1 MSKKQLTPIAIDD
14 RGDLSRRWA
23 MARLAQ
29 MIDEGTGRAA
39 MVDLGSRH
47 GVITPVTSLYVP
59 TLNEMTSEERSELDK
74 RRTTQNERNASGGK
88 VLASIEEKP
97 TDSYSTTPSTRA
109 RGESGSFG
117 WGKDADEASPQAVA
131 AAPAP
136 EVAAAMPSMAPAA
149 TVTAPGPM
157 KGDMGT
163 APDPQKELAPRAP
176 APKQA
181 FGGDMAKNAPE
192 PGEVTLA
199 EPPPPPPA
207 ASGYF
212 DGKSADIPQTAT
224 VARASAKGAPQV
236 HAFGSLGGLG
246 SGPGGG
252 GSGIEGQNKPDKGG
266 AKAKAAEGEPPV
278 DPNALDP
285 AFLPPAATGRFNN
298 QQDRS
303 QKNEDASLVVRVE
316 IGEVPHRALRCS
328 AAASL
333 PLDERIGLWRERL
346 GQRMGLHVRAMADVY
361 WTALALCEA
370 PTFRERSRLL
380 SLMLDAMATIP
391 RRVELWR
398 VMLNDLGAAD
408 VLYRGIL
415 ARVRTPQEAREL
427 HQALGLR
434 TIDPGILAKLLKDA
448 KSPEERV
455 AKLRAVAAQWPDD
468 FTLQL
473 KLLDA
478 LEDAGDVAGARA
490 LARALRARP
499 DADARIRTAV
509 GELYLRLAA
518 KGEGAAKADDELEA
532 RRAFGEI
539 VEFAPDDPAAR
550 RRLGD
555 LLRAHGW
562 FADAARQYQTLEK
575 LAPDDP
581 SVSLLLA
588 AAAEGLGKLEEA
600 VKWTEKGGA
609 AGSPDSEQGPAR
621 TARAFAA
628 TYLAWGR
635 LDARE
640 KGKKEE
646 EKALTARLVRVLS
659 TELGSSKPQ
668 GVGSSTRVVLTW
680 SHPELH
686 PTLWSNA
693 LGAPMPAPEGDVT
706 LGIGQVMMPTRA
718 DAFVEVRL
726 EPDEV
731 EHAARL
737 GAAATLTVVF
747 DEAGEGEKIVKRQVV
762 FARGSRAVQRFAV
775 ANGEL
780 REVLP

>member
-1 MSKKQLTPIAIDD
+1 
-14 RGDLSRRWA
+14 
-23 MARLAQ
+23 
-29 MIDEGTGRAA
+29 
-39 MVDLGSRH
+39 
-47 GVITPVTSLYVP
+47 
-59 TLNEMTSEERSELDK
+59 
-74 RRTTQNERNASGGK
+74 
-88 VLASIEEKP
+88 
-97 TDSYSTTPSTRA
+97 
-109 RGESGSFG
+109 
-117 WGKDADEASPQAVA
+117 
-131 AAPAP
+131 
-136 EVAAAMPSMAPAA
+136 
-149 TVTAPGPM
+149 
-157 KGDMGT
+157 
-163 APDPQKELAPRAP
+163 
-176 APKQA
+176 
-181 FGGDMAKNAPE
+181 
-192 PGEVTLA
+192 
-199 EPPPPPPA
+199 
-207 ASGYF
+207 
-212 DGKSADIPQTAT
+212 
-224 VARASAKGAPQV
+224 
-236 HAFGSLGGLG
+236 
-246 SGPGGG
+246 
-252 GSGIEGQNKPDKGG
+252 
-266 AKAKAAEGEPPV
+266 
-278 DPNALDP
+278 
-285 AFLPPAATGRFNN
+285 
-298 QQDRS
+298 
-303 QKNEDASLVVRVE
+303 VVRVE

-328 AAASL
+328 AAAGL
-333 PLDERIGLWRERL
+333 PLEERVGLWRERL
-346 GQRMGLHVRAMADVY
+346 GQRMGQNVRAMADVY

-448 KSPEERV
+448 KSPEDRV

-478 LEDAGDVAGARA
+478 LEDAGDLAGARA

-518 KGEGAAKADDELEA
+518 RAEGPAKIDDELEA

-539 VEFAPDDPAAR
+539 VEFAPDDPTAR

-562 FADAARQYQTLEK
+562 FADAARQYQTLER

-609 AGSPDSEQGPAR
+609 AGSPDAEQGPAR

-628 TYLAWGR
+628 IYLAWGR

-640 KGKKEE
+640 KGRKEE

-659 TELGSSKPQ
+659 TELGSSSKTQP
-668 GVGSSTRVVLTW
+668 GTRVVLTW

-706 LGIGQVMMPTRA
+706 LGIGQVMMPSRG
-718 DAFVEVRL
+718 DAFVEVRI

-762 FARGSRAVQRFAV
+762 FARGGRAVQRFAV
-775 ANGEL
+775 AGGEV

>member
-1 MSKKQLTPIAIDD
+1 M
-14 RGDLSRRWA
+14 G
-23 MARLAQ
+23 
-29 MIDEGTGRAA
+29 
-39 MVDLGSRH
+39 
-47 GVITPVTSLYVP
+47 
-59 TLNEMTSEERSELDK
+59 
-74 RRTTQNERNASGGK
+74 
-88 VLASIEEKP
+88 
-97 TDSYSTTPSTRA
+97 STTP
-109 RGESGSFG
+109 
-117 WGKDADEASPQAVA
+117 
-131 AAPAP
+131 
-136 EVAAAMPSMAPAA
+136 
-149 TVTAPGPM
+149 
-157 KGDMGT
+157 
-163 APDPQKELAPRAP
+163 PDPQRELAPRAP
-176 APKQA
+176 SPALKQA
-181 FGGDMAKNAPE
+181 FGGEIAKNAPE
-192 PGEVTLA
+192 PGEITLA
-199 EPPPPPPA
+199 EPPPPPPPA

-212 DGKSADIPQTAT
+212 DGKSADIPQA
-224 VARASAKGAPQV
+224 AALAKPPGAQQAPTL
-236 HAFGSLGGLG
+236 GSIGGLG

-252 GSGIEGQNKPDKGG
+252 GSSIEGQNKQDKGG
-266 AKAKAAEGEPPV
+266 AKAKAPENEPLN

-285 AFLPPAATGRFNN
+285 AFLPPAATGRFNDQPYRSPN
-298 QQDRS
+298 Q
-303 QKNEDASLVVRVE
+303 NASLVVRVE

-333 PLDERIGLWRERL
+333 PLEERIGLWRERL

-478 LEDAGDVAGARA
+478 LEDAGDLAGARA

-518 KGEGAAKADDELEA
+518 KAEGAAKADDELEA

-668 GVGSSTRVVLTW
+668 GMGSSTRVVLTW

-762 FARGSRAVQRFAV
+762 FARGGRAVQRFAV